1 MLLMIFK
8 QMSIHQNCNFAEL
21 TFAILT
27 VALHF
32 FDRKEMDKRNSPPGI
47 SFAQ

>member
-1 MLLMIFK
+1 MNAQSAAIE
-8 QMSIHQNCNFAEL
+8 NVL
-21 TFAILT
+21 TRSGIPYR
-27 VALHF
+27 VIGGHRF